1 MKRNY
6 MVVFER
12 AAEDNWGAWV
22 PDVQGAVGAG
32 DSREA
37 AQESVLQGLDIMLD
51 ELKERGL
58 PAPEATSMSVDF
70 SEIDPNP
77 AESHYEIEWLEVEL
91 PERPSQTITTAH
103 KAA

>member
-22 PDVQGAVGAG
+22 PDVPGAVGAG
-32 DSREA
+32 DSLKAAREN
-37 AQESVLQGLDIMLD
+37 VLQGLDIMLD
-51 ELKERGL
+51 DLKERGL
-58 PAPEATSMSVDF
+58 PSPEGTSMSVDF
-70 SEIDPNP
+70 SEFDPNP
-77 AESHYEIEWLEVEL
+77 AESHYEIEWLEVTL
-91 PERPSQTITTAH
+91 PEHTSQTTTSAH